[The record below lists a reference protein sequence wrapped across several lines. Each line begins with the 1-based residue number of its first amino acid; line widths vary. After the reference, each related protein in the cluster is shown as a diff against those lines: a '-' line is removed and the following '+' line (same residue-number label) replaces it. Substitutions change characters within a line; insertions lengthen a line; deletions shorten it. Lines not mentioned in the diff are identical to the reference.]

1 MRKVEGFNSNR
12 FLKVLWNSK
21 FFVLLLLFLFVLI
34 GYFYSY
40 YYVTPM
46 YRSSATVVLVQN
58 EGAKEEITSDLAITR
73 K

>member
-1 MRKVEGFNSNR
+1 MVKKVENFDINR

-21 FFVLLLLFLFVLI
+21 FMIVLLLFLFMIV

-46 YRSSATVVLVQN
+46 YRSSATLVLVQN
-58 EGAKEEITSDLAITR
+58 ESFEQDLDLAITR

>member
-58 EGAKEEITSDLAITR
+58 ESAKEEITSDLAITR